1 MVVKTETLEEKARE
15 LLKERGVTVEDIAQ
29 LVMFLQKDYISD
41 LTFMDCTES
50 VNSVL
55 TKREVHNAII
65 TGIQLDILAEKKKL
79 MSPLQHI
86 IEDDE
91 GLYGIDEILALSIV
105 NVYGTIGFTN
115 YGYID
120 KVKPGILKELNS
132 HDGVHVHTFLDDI
145 VGAIAAAAASRLAHK
160 EPEKEVAL
168 LNNSTKKKENVY
180 LDEFFLFVCFK
191 LFFLRK
197 EKQQKIILIIQ
208 KIR

>member
-41 LTFMDCTES
+41 LTLADCTES

-91 GLYGIDEILALSIV
+91 GLYGIDEILA
-105 NVYGTIGFTN
+105 
-115 YGYID
+115 
-120 KVKPGILKELNS
+120 
-132 HDGVHVHTFLDDI
+132 
-145 VGAIAAAAASRLAHK
+145 
-160 EPEKEVAL
+160 
-168 LNNSTKKKENVY
+168 
-180 LDEFFLFVCFK
+180 
-191 LFFLRK
+191 
-197 EKQQKIILIIQ
+197 
-208 KIR
+208 

>member
-41 LTFMDCTES
+41 LTLADCTES

-91 GLYGIDEILALSIV
+91 G
-105 NVYGTIGFTN
+105 
-115 YGYID
+115 
-120 KVKPGILKELNS
+120 P
-132 HDGVHVHTFLDDI
+132 
-145 VGAIAAAAASRLAHK
+145 
-160 EPEKEVAL
+160 
-168 LNNSTKKKENVY
+168 
-180 LDEFFLFVCFK
+180 
-191 LFFLRK
+191 
-197 EKQQKIILIIQ
+197 ILIYKASHLGEVLICFGHKDQ
-208 KIR
+208 IVCVDVHRENLLCFRYFYYI